1 MRSFML
7 TDDPRSGRASPS
19 PKQKG
24 NTVENKTI
32 PATRVVINTKNNIII
47 EGKPDAEIVTT
58 ADLARQPWVGT
69 LSMREDIFAENKSN
83 LPAGTEVHVK
93 LWTNATFAGE
103 GDIVLGEAKQVR
115 ESSIDIPY
123 TGVGEAQL
131 AKS

>member
-7 TDDPRSGRASPS
+7 TDEPRPGRASPS
-19 PKQKG
+19 LKPKG

-32 PATRVVINTKNNIII
+32 PATRVVISTKNNIII

-58 ADLARQPWVGT
+58 ADLAKQPWVGT

-93 LWTNATFAGE
+93 FWTNATFAGE
-103 GDIVLGEAKQVR
+103 GNIVLGEAKQVR

-123 TGVGEAQL
+123 TGVGEAVL
-131 AKS
+131 AES